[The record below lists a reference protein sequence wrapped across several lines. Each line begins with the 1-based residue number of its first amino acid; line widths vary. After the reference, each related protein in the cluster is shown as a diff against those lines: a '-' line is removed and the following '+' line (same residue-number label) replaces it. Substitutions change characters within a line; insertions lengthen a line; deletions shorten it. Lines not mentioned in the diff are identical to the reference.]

1 MEYNLKE
8 VLKNLFINL
17 VVTFVVAFVFD
28 YFNINN
34 DRHGSFFNIIS
45 KIDFIHIFDNK
56 TANAIV
62 IVGLVITIIELIYDV
77 FFDDDDEE

>member
-34 DRHGSFFNIIS
+34 V
-45 KIDFIHIFDNK
+45 IHIFDNK

>member
-34 DRHGSFFNIIS
+34 DRHGSVS
-45 KIDFIHIFDNK
+45 YTHLTLPTK
-56 TANAIV
+56 A
-62 IVGLVITIIELIYDV
+62 
-77 FFDDDDEE
+77 

>member
-34 DRHGSFFNIIS
+34 DRHGWF
-45 KIDFIHIFDNK
+45 
-56 TANAIV
+56 
-62 IVGLVITIIELIYDV
+62 LI
-77 FFDDDDEE
+77 

>member
-34 DRHGSFFNIIS
+34 DRHGWF
-45 KIDFIHIFDNK
+45 
-56 TANAIV
+56 
-62 IVGLVITIIELIYDV
+62 
-77 FFDDDDEE
+77 

>member
-34 DRHGSFFNIIS
+34 DRHGW
-45 KIDFIHIFDNK
+45 
-56 TANAIV
+56 
-62 IVGLVITIIELIYDV
+62 V
-77 FFDDDDEE
+77 F

>member
-28 YFNINN
+28 YFNI
-34 DRHGSFFNIIS
+34 IS

-62 IVGLVITIIELIYDV
+62 ILGLVITIIELIYDV
-77 FFDDDDEE
+77 FFDDDDDE